1 MTFHPRLL
9 RRGDLLQLFSKS
21 ALLDCRKLYSSNQNT
36 RPAVYG
42 IRGWLLLFCVI
53 LTIVIPLFFLANV
66 ISVYYSANSL
76 TNRLQGMFTI
86 TVIQNILALG
96 MTIFSIYAGISLWQI
111 RLNAVRIAKRYL
123 ICCMLYSIVVT
134 FLPQMVELPSGAH
147 RIMNLEL
154 IKGILRTFVFVAIW
168 YTYLNRSKR
177 VKVTFGTP

>member
-1 MTFHPRLL
+1 
-9 RRGDLLQLFSKS
+9 
-21 ALLDCRKLYSSNQNT
+21 
-36 RPAVYG
+36 
-42 IRGWLLLFCVI
+42 
-53 LTIVIPLFFLANV
+53 
-66 ISVYYSANSL
+66 
-76 TNRLQGMFTI
+76 MFTI
-86 TVIQNILALG
+86 SVIQNILALG

-134 FLPQMVELPSGAH
+134 FFPQMVELPSDAH